1 MPCFHP
7 TTAYRSRT
15 VNPSGKRSLVF
26 VPDQGLAGSEI
37 KIPCGGCMGCRIDKS
52 QQWATR
58 IMHEA
63 SHHEKKCFVT
73 LTYDDLS
80 IPVTGS
86 LDKTHPQKFL
96 KRLRKAY
103 CAKSGDIR
111 YFLCG
116 EYGDVTKRPHYHA
129 IIYGTDF
136 SDRRKH
142 SKNAQGDQLWVSDTL
157 DNLWSHGNC
166 WIGDVTHE
174 SASYVARYIMKKV
187 TGDRA
192 EQHYARIHPETG
204 QPFQLQPEYIAMSLK
219 PGIGQLHYEQFK
231 SDFYPSDCAVVKG
244 KKVPVPRYYDRLL
257 AEDNPQMLEDIKL
270 ERVKRAKTKRAD
282 HTPARLAVREEVLK
296 SKLSQLK
303 RSL

>member
-26 VPDQGLAGSEI
+26 IKDQGLAGSDI
-37 KIPCGGCMGCRIDKS
+37 KIPCGGCIGCRIDKS

-58 IMHEA
+58 LMHEA
-63 SHHEKKCFVT
+63 KLHDQTSFIT
-73 LTYDDLS
+73 LTYDDLHVP
-80 IPVTGS
+80 ITGS

-96 KRLRKAY
+96 KRFRK
-103 CAKSGDIR
+103 KHGGKIR

-116 EYGDVTKRPHYHA
+116 EYGDSTARPHYHA
-129 IIYGTDF
+129 IIYGCDW
-136 SDRRKH
+136 SDKRKH
-142 SKNAQGDQLWVSDTL
+142 SKNKQGNQLWVSDTL
-157 DNLWSHGNC
+157 DSLWGLGHC
-166 WIGDVTHE
+166 YIGDVTQE
-174 SASYVARYIMKKV
+174 SCSYVARYIMKKV

-204 QPFQLQPEYIAMSLK
+204 ESFQLQPEYIAMSLK
-219 PGIGQLHYEQFK
+219 PGIGQAHYDQYK
-231 SDFYPSDCAVVKG
+231 NDFYPSDYAVVNA

-257 AEDNPQMLEDIKL
+257 QQENPDLLETIKT
-270 ERVKRAKTKRAD
+270 ERVTRAKTKK
-282 HTPARLAVREEVLK
+282 HENTPERLAARKAVLE
-296 SKLSQLK
+296 SKLSSLT